1 MGVCLDFPLKVKHVV
16 HLCMV
21 VLCVYVHFVVMSVGH
36 GFIMV
41 LVVIK
46 DGESQACFINF
57 SIWRTSFDV
66 GL

>member
-1 MGVCLDFPLKVKHVV
+1 
-16 HLCMV
+16 MV